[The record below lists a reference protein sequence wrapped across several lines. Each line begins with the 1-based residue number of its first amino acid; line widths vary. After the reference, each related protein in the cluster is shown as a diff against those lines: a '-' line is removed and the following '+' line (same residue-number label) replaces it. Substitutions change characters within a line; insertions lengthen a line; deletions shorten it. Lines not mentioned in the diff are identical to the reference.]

1 MERKPLDLIRE
12 LQRKNTELEKTKNRL
27 EYQIQEMIIKSSQ
40 RSAETDQKI
49 TELEIKIR
57 DLEYENRELK
67 KEKRDMKQKIIELAP
82 TTTHS
87 GDVID
92 LDSNDEQ
99 EMDEDDHEDA
109 ASNLLEPLPS
119 QTNTSYGE
127 QRSLPFSCNLC
138 SKSYLYQKRLETHMK
153 IHQNVTKTAA
163 TKFPTP
169 KSEPPKQKAD
179 KKKTFV
185 CNVKDCGYSTT
196 FYPVMVRHKKAHTSE
211 LLSCDFYM
219 CDYKTPYRKRYYNHM
234 ANKHGANL
242 PNADMGNENS
252 QDEDDDVEQ
261 FSSVFT
267 DLNSHLI
274 SSSMQDMDMGG
285 NGNVKSRM
293 SY

>member
-1 MERKPLDLIRE
+1 MEQKPLQLIRE
-12 LQRKNTELEKTKNRL
+12 LQRKNSELERTKSRL
-27 EYQIQEMIIKSSQ
+27 EYQIQEMITKSAQ
-40 RSAETDQKI
+40 RSAEMDQKI
-49 TELEIKIR
+49 TELEIRIR

-67 KEKRDMKQKIIELAP
+67 TDRREMKRKIIEIAP
-82 TTTHS
+82 TTTQS
-87 GDVID
+87 ADVID

-99 EMDEDDHEDA
+99 AMEEEDDG
-109 ASNLLEPLPS
+109 SNLLEPLPS
-119 QTNTSYGE
+119 QPNQANYGE
-127 QRSLPFSCNLC
+127 QRTLPYTCNVC

-153 IHQNVTKTAA
+153 IHQNVTKTSA
-163 TKFPTP
+163 KQLP
-169 KSEPPKQKAD
+169 KSEPKSRAE

-219 CDYKTPYRKRYYNHM
+219 CDYKTPYRKRYFNHM
-234 ANKHGANL
+234 ANKHGASL
-242 PNADMGNENS
+242 PNAGNDGNS
-252 QDEDDDVEQ
+252 QDEDEDEEQ
-261 FSSVFT
+261 FSVFT

-285 NGNVKSRM
+285 NVKSRM

>member
-1 MERKPLDLIRE
+1 MERKPLELIRE
-12 LQRKNTELEKTKNRL
+12 LQRKNSELEKTKKRL
-27 EYQIQEMIIKSSQ
+27 EYQIQEMITKSAQ
-40 RSAETDQKI
+40 RCAETDQKI
-49 TELEIKIR
+49 TELEIRIR

-67 KEKRDMKQKIIELAP
+67 SDKKELKKKMIENAP
-82 TTTHS
+82 TTTQNE
-87 GDVID
+87 DVID
-92 LDSNDEQ
+92 LDSNDEHGM
-99 EMDEDDHEDA
+99 EDEEDHEGL
-109 ASNLLEPLPS
+109 NLLEPLPS
-119 QTNTSYGE
+119 QTTANYAE
-127 QRSLPFSCNLC
+127 QRTLPFTCNIC

-153 IHQNVTKTAA
+153 IHQNVTKTSA
-163 TKFPTP
+163 KLPPP
-169 KSEPPKQKAD
+169 KSDQKLKAD

-234 ANKHGANL
+234 ANKHGASL
-242 PNADMGNENS
+242 PNAEMDNDNS
-252 QDEDDDVEQ
+252 QDEEEDVEQ
-261 FSSVFT
+261 FSVFT

-285 NGNVKSRM
+285 TVKSRM